1 MTKPPRGFRLS
12 PDTYFI
18 CTSSVVSY
26 LLRWLVAWCM
36 LQVIAHLTVPNVS
49 AGAPASNIS
58 SAVSK
63 GCKEL
68 AVHGCLCLR
77 ILFTVFCMVSLER
90 CYVLS
95 LRVRGKV
102 ELSLVLFMISSL
114 VQVVRT
120 LRHC

>member
-1 MTKPPRGFRLS
+1 MTKPPRGLRLLS
-12 PDTYFI
+12 PHTYFI
-18 CTSSVVSY
+18 CTSPVVSH
-26 LLRWLVAWCM
+26 LLCWLVAWCM
-36 LQVIAHLTVPNVS
+36 LQVIAHLTVPTVS

-58 SAVSK
+58 STVSK

-95 LRVRGKV
+95 LKSQGKGGIITGP
-102 ELSLVLFMISSL
+102 FYDFITCSSG
-114 VQVVRT
+114 
-120 LRHC
+120 